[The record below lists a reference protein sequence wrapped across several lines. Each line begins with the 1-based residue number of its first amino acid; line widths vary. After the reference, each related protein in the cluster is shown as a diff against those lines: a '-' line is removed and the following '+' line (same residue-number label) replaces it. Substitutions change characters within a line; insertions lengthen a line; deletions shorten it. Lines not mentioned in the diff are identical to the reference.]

1 MGLPDLHHYHR
12 KTNGNVL
19 SGRFLRNVRLD
30 LCKSFW
36 MCSISESRELYSA
49 FLVDFVR
56 VRRFVVVMHHSVVD
70 GRLRFLNRFSGLV
83 NRGLVLR
90 GRLRVLGQIRFLDG
104 VLHLRDVLATSISDL
119 RGQLLGKLIHHIQRL
134 DHFERVVG
142 AASRSSPAESPARSP
157 LGLPVGS

>member
-1 MGLPDLHHYHR
+1 
-12 KTNGNVL
+12 
-19 SGRFLRNVRLD
+19 
-30 LCKSFW
+30 
-36 MCSISESRELYSA
+36 MCFISESRELYSA
-49 FLVDFVR
+49 FLVDFVW
-56 VRRFVVVMHHSVVD
+56 VRRFVVVTHHSVVD

-142 AASRSSPAESPARSP
+142 AASRSSPAESPAGSP
-157 LGLPVGS
+157 PGLPVDS